1 MRPPCADLS
10 DGWVPG
16 GAGGPRRAPGP
27 EPEPDPNDIVIS
39 FTPVDALYQAP
50 AHRAAAHRAAY
61 TSYEPIHC
69 RGSIYCSSGETM
81 AEAEPLLLRV
91 DQAEPRYN
99 EALQTAVAACA
110 ADTVGQTCYICLGPG
125 DEEEGLVRGCSCRGG
140 AGCAHVSC
148 LARQAEVAVERGS
161 GPGWE
166 RWHTCGLCEQ
176 HYHGVVGCALG
187 WACWKTYMGRP
198 EMDSLRKSAVGL
210 LAGGLY
216 NAKHWEAALSVREAQ
231 LSMRR
236 RDGAS
241 EDRILTVQSQIA
253 NTYDALGLDQESHQM
268 SRDVYSISIKLYG
281 EEHEDTLM
289 GALSYATSLLRLER
303 FIEAQSL
310 LLKAMP
316 VAQRVVGEN
325 HELTHRMRFTYA
337 VVLYR
342 DPGATL
348 EDLRSAVTTLEDIE
362 GIARRVY
369 GVTHPLTGR
378 VEHHLGNAR
387 TLLRAREEA
396 PGDVSSVC
404 DQMAAMT
411 PPGDS

>member
-1 MRPPCADLS
+1 
-10 DGWVPG
+10 
-16 GAGGPRRAPGP
+16 
-27 EPEPDPNDIVIS
+27 
-39 FTPVDALYQAP
+39 
-50 AHRAAAHRAAY
+50 
-61 TSYEPIHC
+61 
-69 RGSIYCSSGETM
+69 M

-110 ADTVGQTCYICLGPG
+110 TDTVGQTCYICLGPG

-140 AGCAHVSC
+140 AGFAHVSC

-176 HYHGVVGCALG
+176 LYHGVVSCALG

-198 EMDSLRKSAVGL
+198 EMDSLRKGAIGL
-210 LAGGLY
+210 LADGLY
-216 NAKHWEAALSVREAQ
+216 DAKHWEAALFVREAE

-236 RDGAS
+236 RGGAS
-241 EDRILTVQSQIA
+241 EDIILTVQCQIA
-253 NTYDALGLDQESHQM
+253 NTYDALGLYQESHQM
-268 SRDVYSISIKLYG
+268 SRDVYSIRIKLYG

-303 FIEAQSL
+303 FIEAQL
-310 LLKAMP
+310 LLLNAMP
-316 VAQRVVGEN
+316 VARRVLGEDA
-325 HELTHRMRFTYA
+325 HLLRRMRFTYA
-337 VVLYR
+337 LVLYR

-348 EDLRSAVTTLEDIE
+348 DDLREAVTTLEDIE
-362 GIARRVY
+362 GFARRVL
-369 GVTHPLTGR
+369 GVAHPLTGR

-396 PGDVSSVC
+396 APDDVSSVC
-404 DQMAAMT
+404 EEMAAMT